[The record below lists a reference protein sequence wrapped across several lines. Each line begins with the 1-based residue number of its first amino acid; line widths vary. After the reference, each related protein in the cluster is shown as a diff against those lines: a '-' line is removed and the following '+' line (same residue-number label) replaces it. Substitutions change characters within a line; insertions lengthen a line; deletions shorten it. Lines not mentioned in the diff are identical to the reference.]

1 MSTKI
6 QFHRRLIA
14 LLSVCSFL
22 VCWSPSADAA
32 DELDQLSVSLGAY
45 DTVRHKNDSGHVSL
59 EYRMPRFDFLHLKP
73 WAGLLSTSD
82 RAFWG
87 GAGVYFDWAVS
98 SKWRVTPSFGA
109 GFYEDGIGLDLG
121 HTLEFR
127 SQLELAYRFR
137 SHGRIGFNFG
147 HFSNAGIADS
157 NKGTE
162 YVNVSYTLP
171 LTRRRT
177 GAPIHTAKTGSTP
190 RTAAELE

>member
-1 MSTKI
+1 MSKKV
-6 QFHRRLIA
+6 QFSRGFLA
-14 LLSVCSFL
+14 LLSVCSVL
-22 VCWSPSADAA
+22 VCWFPSVVAA
-32 DELDQLSVSLGAY
+32 DELDQLSVSFGAY
-45 DTVRHKNDSGHVSL
+45 DTVRRNDDSGHVSV
-59 EYRMPRFDFLHLKP
+59 EYRMPRLEFWQLKP

-87 GAGVYFDWAVS
+87 GAGVYFDWEVS

-109 GFYEDGIGLDLG
+109 GFYEDGLGMDLG

-127 SQLELAYRFR
+127 SQLEVAYLFR
-137 SHGRIGFNFG
+137 SHGRVGFNFG
-147 HFSNAGIADS
+147 HLSNAGLADA

-177 GAPIHTAKTGSTP
+177 GAPIHMANTGSTP
-190 RTAAELE
+190 KTAAELE